1 VAYYL
6 DTSAFLKLVVA
17 EPETP
22 ALRQWLVGQRAELVG
37 SELVRVETLRA
48 ARRHSLAALA
58 EARTRLGLL
67 VVWGVT
73 AAVCERAADLSPSRL
88 RTLDAVHLATA
99 LELGSALQG
108 MITYDARLAEACAHH
123 GVPVFAP

>member
-17 EPETP
+17 EPESP
-22 ALRQWLVGQRAELVG
+22 ALLEWLLAQPAELVG
-37 SELVRVETLRA
+37 SELVRVEALRA
-48 ARRHSLAALA
+48 ARRHSLGALA
-58 EARTRLGLL
+58 EARKRLGLL

-73 AAVCERAADLSPSRL
+73 AAVCERAAELTPLVL

-99 LELGSALQG
+99 LELGSALQA
-108 MITYDARLAEACAHH
+108 MITYDARLAAACAHH
-123 GVPVFAP
+123 GVPVVAP